1 MTKEARVWNVRAAD
15 LRRMAGRAQ
24 EVERER
30 KLLALADQYEASDR
44 KISVRMTDQDDQ
56 RLDE

>member
-1 MTKEARVWNVRAAD
+1 MTREAKVWNVRAAD

-30 KLLALADQYEASDR
+30 KLLALADQYEESDR
-44 KISVRMTDQDDQ
+44 KISVRMTDQDEA
-56 RLDE
+56 RRDE

>member
-1 MTKEARVWNVRAAD
+1 MTREARVWNVRAAD

-30 KLLALADQYEASDR
+30 KLLALAEQYEESDR
-44 KISVRMTDQDDQ
+44 KISVRMTDRDDE
-56 RLDE
+56 RRDE

>member
-1 MTKEARVWNVRAAD
+1 MTREARVWNVRAAD

-30 KLLALADQYEASDR
+30 KLLALADQYEEADR
-44 KISVRMTDQDDQ
+44 KIIVRMTDQDDQ
-56 RLDE
+56 RRDE

>member
-1 MTKEARVWNVRAAD
+1 MSREAKVWNVRAAD

-30 KLLALADQYEASDR
+30 KLLALADQYEESDR
-44 KISVRMTDQDDQ
+44 KISVRMTD
-56 RLDE
+56 RDEERRDE

>member
-1 MTKEARVWNVRAAD
+1 MSREARVWNVRAAD

-30 KLLALADQYEASDR
+30 KLLALADQYEESDR
-44 KISVRMTDQDDQ
+44 KISVRMTD
-56 RLDE
+56 RDEDRRDE

>member
-1 MTKEARVWNVRAAD
+1 MTKAGKVWNVRPVD

-30 KLLALADQYEASDR
+30 KLLALADQYEEWDR
-44 KISVRMTDQDDQ
+44 KISVRMTDQDDE
-56 RLDE
+56 RRDE

>member
-1 MTKEARVWNVRAAD
+1 MSREAKVWNVRAAD

-30 KLLALADQYEASDR
+30 KLLALADQYEESDR
-44 KISVRMTDQDDQ
+44 KISVRMTD
-56 RLDE
+56 RDEDRRDE